1 MRIWYTKEVETN
13 AAHTERTDFGNK
25 ICDLHMGYDWY
36 LGRGHNPITV
46 DNLHDTHDFA
56 VSDMWNFVASDDLEA
71 IFVMFQGENMSEH
84 LRKLLYN
91 RGMSHT
97 SMSVGDIIE
106 TNDGVLH
113 FVDGCGFVTL
123 EGK

>member
-13 AAHTERTDFGNK
+13 AAKTERTEFGNR

-36 LGRGHNPITV
+36 IEHGHNPITM
-46 DNLHDTHDFA
+46 DNIKETH
-56 VSDMWNFVASDDLEA
+56 VSAIDLGTWEIRNSLEEMFVRYQA
-71 IFVMFQGENMSEH
+71 ENMSPE
-84 LRKLLYN
+84 LRSWL
-91 RGMSHT
+91 RGRTDLSHM

-113 FVDGCGFVTL
+113 IVDGVGFVTL
-123 EGK
+123 EG